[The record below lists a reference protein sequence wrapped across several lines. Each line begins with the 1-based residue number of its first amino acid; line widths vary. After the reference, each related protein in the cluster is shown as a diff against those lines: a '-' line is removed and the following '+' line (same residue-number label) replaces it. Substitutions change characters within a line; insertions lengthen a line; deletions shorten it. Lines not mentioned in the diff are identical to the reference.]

1 MFEKVEIF
9 ASIIV
14 LIFFFFLRSLKLGLA
29 WSSLCNTSLPEA

>member
-14 LIFFFFLRSLKLGLA
+14 LIFFFEVSEARPGL
-29 WSSLCNTSLPEA
+29 EFIM